1 MGRSRG
7 EGGRGHNRGRGPR
20 WRPRAFRPLLGEG
33 EPQDPSRLRPGSLG
47 AGRGSRCPGGQEW
60 ARVIP
65 ACRTVLRAPGRGGSR
80 ACSPGRGPHS
90 WSCPLRPAQPC
101 GVAGCSELVGAQAT
115 VWRDEDR
122 PQVLGVSEDRG
133 WGLGRWDPLGAQAQ
147 GPGGSGCQGP
157 SASAGAA
164 PRSVL
169 PSLAVGVETPPPK
182 APSVSP
188 SPGSLPQEQP
198 SPAGD
203 GGPPPGLRRPAR
215 VCGPAR
221 HIPLGPC
228 CLWTRVVFMRL
239 TSGLAPAP
247 VFCSRSGGF

>member
-182 APSVSP
+182 GALRLAFPRLFAPRTTFPRRRWGASAGSP
-188 SPGSLPQEQP
+188 QTCEGLWASSPHPTRSL
-198 SPAGD
+198 
-203 GGPPPGLRRPAR
+203 L
-215 VCGPAR
+215 
-221 HIPLGPC
+221 PLD
-228 CLWTRVVFMRL
+228 
-239 TSGLAPAP
+239 A
-247 VFCSRSGGF
+247 GGFYATH